1 MKNSERVSLLL
12 VAMFAFASSLHAQ
25 WVHVGLENYYV
36 EALAISPNNASDN
49 TLFAGTNGNG
59 VFISKNSGIDWT
71 SVNTGL
77 NNLYVKALVISDTNI
92 FAGTDSGI
100 YRSTNNGARWILIKT
115 TDNAVECFAIA
126 SSDVGGKNLFALTSQ
141 NIYRSTNNGEDWTQ
155 LEKPGGWGL
164 TLAVGKNS
172 QGGSG
177 LYLGVGY
184 EADGSGKIYRSD
196 DNGIN
201 WSLISQDIYT
211 HMVYTLV
218 FSLNTNG
225 ETNFFAGT
233 WSDGVFL
240 STNFGEN
247 WTQVNNGFSYSNY
260 DLAINTFFVF
270 DTTVFVGTCYQGVYI
285 WNNDER
291 SWNNI
296 NEGLASL
303 KISSLAV
310 SGSYLL
316 AGTYDGGVWRRPLSE
331 MITSLENT
339 STTLPTQFTLSQNY
353 PNPFNPSTTIKYSVT
368 QSSNVV
374 LKIFDVLGKEVATL
388 INEEKP
394 AGNYEV
400 EFDASNLSSGVYLYK
415 LQAGNFVETKKMILL
430 R

>member
-1 MKNSERVSLLL
+1 MKNLYALITSIFLMWSIALN
-12 VAMFAFASSLHAQ
+12 AQ
-25 WVHVGLENYYV
+25 WVHVGLDNYYV
-36 EALAISPNNASDN
+36 EALVKSPNNASDN

-59 VFISKNSGIDWT
+59 VFISTNNGIDWA

-77 NNLYVKALVISDTNI
+77 NNLYIKALAISDTNI
-92 FAGTDSGI
+92 FAGTVSGI
-100 YRSTNNGARWILIKT
+100 YRSTNNGVRWILIKT
-115 TDNAVECFAIA
+115 TDSAVECFAIA
-126 SSDVGGKNLFALTSQ
+126 SNEISGKNLFALTSQ

-155 LEKPGGWGL
+155 LDKPGGWGL
-164 TLAVGKNS
+164 TLAVGTNK
-172 QGGSG
+172 QGDSS

-184 EADGSGKIYRSD
+184 EADGSGKIYRSND
-196 DNGIN
+196 DGIN

-211 HMVYTLV
+211 HMVYTLA
-218 FSLNTNG
+218 FSSNSDG
-225 ETNFFAGT
+225 EMNFFAGT

-240 STNFGEN
+240 STNLGEN
-247 WTQVNNGFSYSNY
+247 WTQINDGFSYSNY

-310 SGSYLL
+310 SSSYLL

-339 STTLPTQFTLSQNY
+339 SMALPNQFALNQNY
-353 PNPFNPSTTIKYSVT
+353 PNPFNPTTTIQYSIP
-368 QSSNVV
+368 QRSSVK
-374 LKIFDVLGKEVATL
+374 LKVYDLLGNEIAELV
-388 INEEKP
+388 NEEKDR
-394 AGNYEV
+394 GVYSV
-400 EFDASNLSSGVYLYK
+400 SFDASGLASGIYLYK
-415 LQAGNFVETKKMILL
+415 IQAGSFVETKKMVLL
-430 R
+430 K